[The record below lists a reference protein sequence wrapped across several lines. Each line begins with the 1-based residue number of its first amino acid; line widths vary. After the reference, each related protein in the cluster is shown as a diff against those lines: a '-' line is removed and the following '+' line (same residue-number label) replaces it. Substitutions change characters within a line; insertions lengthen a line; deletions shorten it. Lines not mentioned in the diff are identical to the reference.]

1 MIRENPNATARASLR
16 GHHLRLHDRRARPAA
31 RRLRR
36 RCHRLQTGCVLAC
49 WPDRHA
55 DSCLQIEPAQS
66 TFLQLGVDNRRIL
79 RIHAGLESV
88 AAADAVPI
96 ARPNARA
103 VERPRWPAYR
113 SVVLRAAA
121 NVVERPRVVR
131 GHAIELRERQVGEV
145 PPRLH
150 AIVGLV
156 EAAVVPDDDVI
167 PIARVEH
174 NLVVVDV
181 NAGHW
186 HRGPGLPAVRASG
199 EVRPGRPDR
208 LGVVAVDEDLVVVAR
223 IAASVAVVGRSSTS
237 TGLRRSGRRRG
248 ASARSRAGR
257 RRYARGWGGRRRR
270 RGTQRHALV
279 RTRYGRGAR
288 GRDAATPAGVVGGHR
303 PPDPRPRSTGI
314 VRSEEAALI
323 VLSGHERVHGVG
335 VLPVDPEADAADI
348 HGRQTLGQLRPALP
362 AVGCL
367 VQPAFRTASNE
378 LPDLSAAL
386 IGGRVDDLRL
396 PGIHHHVRDAC
407 IGAHRQHGLPR
418 LTAIGRLEQTAV
430 SA

>member
-1 MIRENPNATARASLR
+1 MIRGESQCHRPSVAPRPP
-16 GHHLRLHDRRARPAA
+16 RPAGCSA
-31 RRLRR
+31 GGAA
-36 RCHRLQTGCVLAC
+36 RLQTGCVLAC

-66 TFLQLGVDNRRIL
+66 TFLQLGVDNRRIV

-103 VERPRWPAYR
+103 VERPRRPADR

-181 NAGHW
+181 HAGHW
-186 HRGPGLPAVRASG
+186 HCGPGLPAVRASG

-237 TGLRRSGRRRG
+237 TGLRRRPAARRPPEAAPADG
-248 ASARSRAGR
+248 DTLAVAG
-257 RRYARGWGGRRRR
+257 GGRRWRR
-270 RGTQRHALV
+270 TQRHAYV
-279 RTRYGRGAR
+279 RNRLRYGRGAR

-303 PPDPRPRSTGI
+303 PPDPRPRRAGI
-314 VRSEEAALI
+314 VRSEETALI
-323 VLSGHERVHGVG
+323 VLSGHEGVHGVG

-362 AVGCL
+362 AIGRL

-418 LTAIGRLEQTAV
+418 LTAIGGLEQTAV